1 MRELLSLN
9 ISRDSYWQHAIAA
22 TFLMLSATVLTYF
35 PAFSYFPE
43 QSTASSD
50 PLGQLAFLYSLLVVI
65 GRLRNANRG
74 ILRGMFW
81 AVALIIPLVN
91 IFALLRLG
99 HIKHPLDEDMSG
111 KQRKRALI
119 YTLIFSLLMLSAIA
133 LQAILLLGEY
143 ALSREVN

>member
-74 ILRGMFW
+74 HFERYVLGGRLNHSIG
-81 AVALIIPLVN
+81 N
-91 IFALLRLG
+91 IFALIRL
-99 HIKHPLDEDMSG
+99 D
-111 KQRKRALI
+111 
-119 YTLIFSLLMLSAIA
+119 TLNI
-133 LQAILLLGEY
+133 
-143 ALSREVN
+143 R